1 MSILTEHRS
10 PEVSASPRRPSAWR
24 ELATRHSGGIT
35 VALYWRPEHDE
46 VVVEVSDEQTGETF
60 VVEPPRSAALAAFYH
75 PYALR
80 TENGDSR

>member
-10 PEVSASPRRPSAWR
+10 PEVSVSSRRPSAWR

-35 VALYWRPEHDE
+35 VGLCWQPQLDQ

-60 VVEPPRSAALAAFYH
+60 VVEPPKSAALAAFYH